1 MISDSN
7 SEVIKPLLLRRE
19 VAVQILVRQVRA
31 PLRAA
36 AAGPA
41 AAHCVHVLR
50 AVPNLLEQRHATIG
64 AREAHAVAV
73 EAPVP

>member
-36 AAGPA
+36 AAWPA